1 MEQKTANIGYIEV
14 VSNKNK
20 IKKTLFKTSILVNY
34 DNLSENINSICNE
47 IKSNIGYYD
56 KDVSF
61 LIYPN
66 YHLYTF
72 INHTLSELK
81 NSLLLLSI
89 GHQVKVRKET
99 NFRNQF

>member
-1 MEQKTANIGYIEV
+1 MKNKERLNIGYIEV

-20 IKKTLFKTSILVNY
+20 IKKTLFKTTILVDYN
-34 DNLSENINSICNE
+34 NIKKNISSICNN
-47 IKSNIGYYD
+47 IKSNIGHYD

-66 YHLYTF
+66 FHLYSFT
-72 INHTLSELK
+72 NHTLSELE
-81 NSLLLLSI
+81 NSLLLLSV

-99 NFRNQF
+99 TFN